1 MSLANKITI
10 ARILAVPLFIV
21 SVLYYT
27 PEKDY
32 LRFVALGIFCLAA
45 VSDALDGYL
54 ARARNEIT
62 LAGQILDPLADKALL
77 ISAFIC
83 LYRVGVYFP
92 RFHFP
97 KWLVIALIS
106 RDVILILGSG
116 VVHLI
121 QREFRAA
128 VTVWGKATTVLS
140 MLCVVTVLLQ
150 IPYSYIIWY
159 VTGVVAAVSLLDY
172 LIRGVRTLNP

>member
-83 LYRVGVYFP
+83 LYRVGVDFP
-92 RFHFP
+92 HFRFP

-121 QREFRAA
+121 QREFHAA
-128 VTVWGKATTVLS
+128 VTGWGKATTVLS
-140 MLCVVTVLLQ
+140 MLCVITVLLQ